1 MMLIAEKISKR
12 IKGKPILT
20 DIDLTLES
28 GQIYGFTG
36 ENDSGKTMLFRA
48 LSGLMTVDS
57 GRIMWGEGV
66 LYQDFDVLPSLGIVL
81 ENAGLYPELTG
92 YENLSVLASL
102 KKQAGKE
109 EIRQAIRRVGLDPAD
124 RRTYKKYSLGMKQRL
139 SIAQA
144 IMERPDILMLDE
156 PTNALDAAG
165 VQRIREIILEEKAR
179 GALILLASH
188 NREDIQLLAD
198 KVFTLQDGH
207 LAEGGQ
213 EL

>member
-1 MMLIAEKISKR
+1 MKLIAEKISKR

-36 ENDSGKTMLFRA
+36 ENGSGKTMLFRA

-66 LYQDFDVLPSLGIVL
+66 LYQDFNVLPSLGIVL

-102 KKQAGKE
+102 KKQTGKE